1 LTRKYG
7 RLAVLLAAVVAASVA
22 CSSGGGKPAPAAGA
36 ARTVGRAHATSSPSP
51 ASATAVT
58 KADKWLTGPA
68 EKLLGSVNVDVVGV
82 SKAMT
87 TDQHRTAV
95 TTAGQR
101 LATAAHAALDGPAP
115 PVDTSLYRSA
125 LTALMA
131 AGRDAAGGRLGAVE
145 PLLAA
150 GTSEITKVTAAA
162 DLVAPD
168 GQPAGVGDPS

>member
-7 RLAVLLAAVVAASVA
+7 KMAVLLAAVVAGSVA
-22 CSSGGGKPAPAAGA
+22 CSSGGGKPAPAGGP
-36 ARTVGRAHATSSPSP
+36 ARTAGSAHATGSPSP

-82 SKAMT
+82 SKALT
-87 TDQHRTAV
+87 TGTHGPAV

-101 LATAAHAALDGPAP
+101 LATAANAALDGPAA
-115 PVDTSLYRSA
+115 PVDSSLYRSA
-125 LTALMA
+125 LTALIT

-168 GQPAGVGDPS
+168 GQSAGAGDPS